1 MTYPLAMHKV
11 IAQFHMF
18 LYIFNYCILVGQLC
32 LKIVSSGLSRRVMG
46 VSFLGL
52 RADSRS

>member
-32 LKIVSSGLSRRVMG
+32 LKIVSSCLSRRVMG